1 MWRLIEKWK
10 RWCGGEKL
18 CHLLHLTSQNV
29 MNDCTFQI
37 TKTNIYLSS
46 NSHMNWIR
54 SITRHGI
61 YCLFTLLQVTKW
73 EQEEQVWAG
82 LSSNKLHCTES
93 VHGISIHYTLYTP
106 HRQVWPELARQP
118 GPRTALAPCN
128 RLPWNRDS
136 ITTLLITLHFS
147 SFLYTY
153 ITCF

>member
-1 MWRLIEKWK
+1 MIRIRSEHHTA
-10 RWCGGEKL
+10 R
-18 CHLLHLTSQNV
+18 HLL
-29 MNDCTFQI
+29 F
-37 TKTNIYLSS
+37 IYSVAS
-46 NSHMNWIR
+46 DEMRAGGATVGWAEQQ
-54 SITRHGI
+54 
-61 YCLFTLLQVTKW
+61 QV
-73 EQEEQVWAG
+73 A
-82 LSSNKLHCTES
+82 LHRVST
-93 VHGISIHYTLYTP
+93 HGISTQYTLYRYTP

>member
-1 MWRLIEKWK
+1 MENVVRWKKVVSPFTSYLSKCKECLAALSRLFK
-10 RWCGGEKL
+10 
-18 CHLLHLTSQNV
+18 
-29 MNDCTFQI
+29 QI
-37 TKTNIYLSS
+37 FIYLSIS
-46 NSHMNWIR
+46 NSHMIRIR